1 MSGYG
6 AGGSFLLARGGRA
19 GHSGLMKRFLV
30 RLLINSVALWLTTL
44 IVAGVSVE
52 SYAPDDTLAT
62 VLTYLLVGLIFG
74 VVNAV
79 IGNFIRIVAFPV
91 YVLTL
96 GLIALVVNALLLLL
110 VAWISDLIGFGLSV
124 DGFWWG
130 VLGAIVLGL
139 LSWLIGVLLRPIV
152 GRNR

>member
-1 MSGYG
+1 
-6 AGGSFLLARGGRA
+6 
-19 GHSGLMKRFLV
+19 MKRFLV

-96 GLIALVVNALLLLL
+96 GLFALVVNALLLLL
-110 VAWISDLIGFGLSV
+110 VAWISDLIDFGLSV